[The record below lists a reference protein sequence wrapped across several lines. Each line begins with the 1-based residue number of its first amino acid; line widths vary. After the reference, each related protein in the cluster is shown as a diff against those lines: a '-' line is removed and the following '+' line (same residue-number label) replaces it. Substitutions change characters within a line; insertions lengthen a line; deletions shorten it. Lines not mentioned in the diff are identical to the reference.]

1 MRSPLEYAGNQRER
15 MGFRCWSDTYIINLQ
30 GFRPFFKIVNKRKEL
45 LFGGK
50 IPAPRLGRQS
60 DRLDMIA
67 MILKMI
73 FCRARD
79 SCVLLVGLFCKR
91 RGKITSNG
99 DGSDVHVNMK
109 GNSVIGKK
117 VSSVIGEKIIIGERF
132 KSAGTINK
140 VEARI

>member
-1 MRSPLEYAGNQRER
+1 MIR
-15 MGFRCWSDTYIINLQ
+15 FRCWSDTYVINLQ
-30 GFRPFFKIVNKRKEL
+30 GFCPFFEIINKREEL

-50 IPAPRLGRQS
+50 IPAPWLGRQS

-73 FCRARD
+73 FCRAREG
-79 SCVLLVGLFCKR
+79 SVLLVYIFCKR
-91 RGKITSNG
+91 GSKITSNG
-99 DGSDVHVNMK
+99 DGPDVHVNMK

-117 VSSVIGEKIIIGERF
+117 VSSVLGKKIIIRERF
-132 KSAGTINK
+132 KSAGTINT